1 MLSIPDKLVFN
12 TQPVEYVLRH
22 AEDGIDGLD
31 GGLAQE
37 GEAEQR
43 VEGVRHVP
51 GPVSK
56 PARLRVLKQMLV
68 DAVHSAEN
76 CSEAGWCVYP
86 GGKRPISREAIR
98 K

>member
-1 MLSIPDKLVFN
+1 MLSIPDELMFN

-37 GEAEQR
+37 GEPGHTEQR

-51 GPVSK
+51 RPVSK
-56 PARLRVLKQMLV
+56 PARLSVLKQKLLLPPRRYQLF
-68 DAVHSAEN
+68 ASPALRYL
-76 CSEAGWCVYP
+76 CSLKYNSYC
-86 GGKRPISREAIR
+86 
-98 K
+98 